1 MSKITVHSSL
11 FCGICR
17 ARLPENKKTCHKK
30 SLFILGSA
38 TNYDE
43 NIKILIHQFKYKYWT
58 RLKNVFELILKIYIE
73 NLQPE
78 KTLKKFLNNC
88 LIVPVPLH
96 KDREKERGFNQA
108 EILGGIISRILSIPI
123 ENRIIARI
131 KATQTQAKLKNWE
144 QRKENLRGSFE
155 IKNSPDG
162 QAEKIKGANII
173 LVDDVYTSG
182 ATINEA
188 AKTLRNAGAKQIIAF
203 VIAKTK

>member
-144 QRKENLRGSFE
+144 QRKEN
-155 IKNSPDG
+155 IKNSFFIADP
-162 QAEKIKGANII
+162 EKIKGANII

>member
-1 MSKITVHSSL
+1 MFNLNKLKELISDILFPPLCLICKTNLGATEKEKGICGNCLSKITVHSSL

-144 QRKENLRGSFE
+144 QRN
-155 IKNSPDG
+155 D
-162 QAEKIKGANII
+162 
-173 LVDDVYTSG
+173 
-182 ATINEA
+182 
-188 AKTLRNAGAKQIIAF
+188 
-203 VIAKTK
+203 